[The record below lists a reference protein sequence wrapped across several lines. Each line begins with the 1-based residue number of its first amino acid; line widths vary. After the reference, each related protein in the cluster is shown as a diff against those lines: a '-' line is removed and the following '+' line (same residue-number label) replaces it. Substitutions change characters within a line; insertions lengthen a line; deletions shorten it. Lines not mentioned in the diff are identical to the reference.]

1 MSIFVKRK
9 IRDRENR
16 APKSDAYGGLR
27 QRQVLQQSA
36 ERQFKRQFFGLL
48 LVIVTWSLAMGWL
61 LALATNAQGANP
73 TAEIGTVD
81 VVPAQYQLGQELYLE
96 NCSTCHIGLPPAVL
110 PTQTWKNLLQDSQH
124 YGAQLKPLVDPP
136 RILVWKYLSTFSR
149 VQRDDEETPYRLNNS
164 RYFKALHPG
173 VKLPRPIQLGS
184 CVSCHQG
191 ASDYNFRRLTA
202 EWK

>member
-9 IRDRENR
+9 IRDRKNR
-16 APKSDAYGGLR
+16 PSKSDAYGGLR
-27 QRQVLQQSA
+27 QGLVLQQSA

-48 LVIVTWSLAMGWL
+48 LVVVTWSLAMGWL
-61 LALATNAQGANP
+61 LALATNAHATP

-149 VQRDDEETPYRLNNS
+149 VQGDDEETPYRLNDS

-173 VKLPRPIQLGS
+173 VKLPRPVQLGS

>member
-9 IRDRENR
+9 TRDGEKRS
-16 APKSDAYGGLR
+16 PYSDR
-27 QRQVLQQSA
+27 QALQQSA
-36 ERQFKRQFFGLL
+36 KRQFKRQFFGLL

-61 LALATNAQGANP
+61 LALATNAQSATP

-136 RILVWKYLSTFSR
+136 RILVWKYLLTFSR
-149 VQRDDEETPYRLNNS
+149 VQLDDEETPYRINDS

-173 VKLPRPIQLGS
+173 VKLPRPVQIGS
-184 CVSCHQG
+184 CVSCHPS